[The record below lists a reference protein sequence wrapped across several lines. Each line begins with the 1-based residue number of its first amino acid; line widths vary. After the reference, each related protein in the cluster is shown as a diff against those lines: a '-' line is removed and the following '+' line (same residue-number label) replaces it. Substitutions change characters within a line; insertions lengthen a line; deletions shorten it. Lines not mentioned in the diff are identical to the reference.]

1 MKVFDTRAMK
11 WLAAEAD
18 SAMIAAM
25 MKTIEQD
32 SCNEAN
38 DLVDVLLLKALKG
51 RTYRFADRM
60 LEPGMRDE
68 EGREEKFKG
77 KWWEKEI

>member
-1 MKVFDTRAMK
+1 MKQ
-11 WLAAEAD
+11 
-18 SAMIAAM
+18 MILM
-25 MKTIEQD
+25 I
-32 SCNEAN
+32 SFY
-38 DLVDVLLLKALKG
+38 KALKG

-68 EGREEKFKG
+68 EGREEKLKG

>member
-1 MKVFDTRAMK
+1 MKQ
-11 WLAAEAD
+11 
-18 SAMIAAM
+18 MILM
-25 MKTIEQD
+25 I
-32 SCNEAN
+32 SFF
-38 DLVDVLLLKALKG
+38 KALKG

-68 EGREEKFKG
+68 EGREEKLKG